1 LARGSVGVGAPV
13 SGGGRRARHSG
24 LVGGDLSGGEAAR
37 KEIREV
43 QWLVVELGWW
53 QPRGEVRGSAV
64 S

>member
-43 QWLVVELGWW
+43 QWLVVELRWW
-53 QPRGEVRGSAV
+53 QP
-64 S
+64 